1 MNANNIIAGS
11 VDEDLST
18 AVKELGARAAGMKV
32 ENNIAGSADEDLST
46 VELGVRSAA
55 MKENISGSVDE
66 LIGWTPLVEIKHITK
81 AEGALARIVGKLE
94 GKQPGGSV
102 KDRVALN
109 MILDAEEKGLITPGK
124 TVLMDITGGN
134 TGVAIAMV
142 ARHRGYKAIITMP
155 DFCSMERRILMRSLG
170 AELILVDAKK
180 GLDYIFELQD
190 ALVAKTPNAYMLS
203 QFTNPAN
210 PEAHF
215 RYTGPEIWEATA
227 GKVDIF
233 VAGCGTGGTV
243 TGAGRY
249 LKSKKP
255 SVQVV
260 TVEPAESA
268 VLSGGEKGLHQIQGI
283 GAGIIPELL
292 DICMLDCIMTET
304 VPSRSLS
311 LEEGLLVGI
320 SSGAAFAAA
329 LQIAK
334 EPENAGKL
342 IVLIFPSFAECYLS
356 TTLFTNIKEECEKW
370 PVL

>member
-1 MNANNIIAGS
+1 
-11 VDEDLST
+11 
-18 AVKELGARAAGMKV
+18 
-32 ENNIAGSADEDLST
+32 
-46 VELGVRSAA
+46 
-55 MKENISGSVDE
+55 MKENIAGNVDE

-81 AEGALARIVGKLE
+81 AEGAMARIVGKLE

-102 KDRVALN
+102 KDRIALN

-124 TVLMDITGGN
+124 TVLIEVTSGN

-142 ARHRGYKAIITMP
+142 ARHRGYRVIIIMP
-155 DFCSMERRILMRSLG
+155 DHSSMERRILLRSLG
-170 AELILVDAKK
+170 AELILADASKK
-180 GLDYIFELQD
+180 GINYLFELQD
-190 ALVAKTPNAYMLS
+190 AIVAKTPNAYMLS

-260 TVEPAESA
+260 TVEPTESA
-268 VLSGGEKGLHQIQGI
+268 VLSGGKKGPHQIQGI

-292 DICMLDCIMTET
+292 DIPMLDRIMTVHSNEALDMA
-304 VPSRSLS
+304 RRLS

-329 LQIAK
+329 LKIAK

-342 IVLIFPSFAECYLS
+342 IVVIFPSSAERYLS
-356 TTLFTNIKEECEKW
+356 TALFTNIKEECEKW

>member
-1 MNANNIIAGS
+1 MKENI
-11 VDEDLST
+11 V
-18 AVKELGARAAGMKV
+18 AASGL
-32 ENNIAGSADEDLST
+32 DEDLST
-46 VELGVRSAA
+46 VKLREKSA
-55 MKENISGSVDE
+55 MKENIAGNVDE

-81 AEGALARIVGKLE
+81 AEGAMARIVGKLE

-102 KDRVALN
+102 KDRIALN

-124 TVLMDITGGN
+124 TVLIEVTSGN

-142 ARHRGYKAIITMP
+142 ARHRGYRVIIIMP
-155 DFCSMERRILMRSLG
+155 DHSSMERRILLRSLG
-170 AELILVDAKK
+170 AELILADASKK
-180 GLDYIFELQD
+180 GINYLFELQD
-190 ALVAKTPNAYMLS
+190 AIVAKTPNAYMLS

-268 VLSGGEKGLHQIQGI
+268 VLSGGEKGPHQIQGI
-283 GAGIIPELL
+283 GAGMIPEIL
-292 DICMLDCIMTET
+292 DIPMLDRIIT
-304 VPSRSLS
+304 VHSNEALDMARRLS

-320 SSGAAFAAA
+320 SSGATFAAA
-329 LQIAK
+329 LKIAK

-342 IVLIFPSFAECYLS
+342 IVVIFASSAERYLS
-356 TTLFTNIKEECEKW
+356 TALFTNIKEECEKW

>member
-1 MNANNIIAGS
+1 VRRILVGYILS
-11 VDEDLST
+11 V
-18 AVKELGARAAGMKV
+18 ELGARALK
-32 ENNIAGSADEDLST
+32 ENIIAASGFDEDLSM
-46 VELGVRSAA
+46 VELGERSA
-55 MKENISGSVDE
+55 MKENIAGNVDE

-102 KDRVALN
+102 KDRIALN

-124 TVLMDITGGN
+124 TVLIEVTSGN

-142 ARHRGYKAIITMP
+142 ARHRGYRVILIMP
-155 DFCSMERRILMRSLG
+155 DSYSMERRILLRSLG
-170 AELILVDAKK
+170 AELILADVKK
-180 GLDYIFELQD
+180 GIDYFFEVQD
-190 ALVAKTPNAYMLS
+190 AIVAKTPNAYLLS

-255 SVQVV
+255 SIQVV
-260 TVEPAESA
+260 TVEPAESP
-268 VLSGGEKGLHQIQGI
+268 VLSGGKKGLHQIQGI
-283 GAGIIPELL
+283 GAGIIPDVL
-292 DICMLDCIMTET
+292 DISMLDRIIT
-304 VPSRSLS
+304 VHSNEALDMARRLS

-329 LQIAK
+329 LKIAK

-342 IVLIFPSFAECYLS
+342 IVVIFPSSAERYLS
-356 TTLFTNIKEECEKW
+356 TTLFTNIKDECEKW

>member
-1 MNANNIIAGS
+1 MKENI
-11 VDEDLST
+11 V
-18 AVKELGARAAGMKV
+18 AASGL
-32 ENNIAGSADEDLST
+32 DEDLST
-46 VELGVRSAA
+46 VKLREKSA
-55 MKENISGSVDE
+55 MKENIAGNVDE

-81 AEGALARIVGKLE
+81 AEGAMARIVGKLE

-102 KDRVALN
+102 KDRIALN

-124 TVLMDITGGN
+124 TVLIEVTSGN

-142 ARHRGYKAIITMP
+142 ARHRGYRVIIIMP
-155 DFCSMERRILMRSLG
+155 DHSSMERRILLRSLG
-170 AELILVDAKK
+170 AELILADASKK
-180 GLDYIFELQD
+180 GINYLFELQD
-190 ALVAKTPNAYMLS
+190 AIVAKTPNAYMLS

-260 TVEPAESA
+260 TVEPTESA
-268 VLSGGEKGLHQIQGI
+268 VLSGGKKGPHQIQGI

-292 DICMLDCIMTET
+292 DIPMLDRIMTVHSNEALDMA
-304 VPSRSLS
+304 RRLS

-329 LQIAK
+329 LKIAK

-342 IVLIFPSFAECYLS
+342 IVVIFPSSAERYLS
-356 TTLFTNIKEECEKW
+356 TALFTNIKEECEKW